1 MKKIEFWFD
10 TKCPWAWI
18 TSRWITEVAHVR
30 DISISWQVMSLY
42 YLNKDRDGIGSD
54 YLEHANN
61 ALGPLRVI
69 TQAAE
74 ELGDEIV
81 GELYTMF
88 GSKVHL
94 EKKEYS
100 RDLIVEVLSDLK
112 LPSSLAE
119 AAQNPDLDEKILVS
133 HRRGM
138 SLVGEDVGTPI
149 IAVDGIAFFG
159 PVISPAPKGEEAGR
173 LFDGIV
179 TAASYPGFFE
189 IKLPR
194 TVGPI
199 FD

>member
-1 MKKIEFWFD
+1 MNKIEFWFD

-18 TSRWITEVAHVR
+18 TSRWIMEVARVR
-30 DISISWQVMSLY
+30 DVSVSWQVMSLY

-54 YLEHANN
+54 YLDHARK

-69 TQAAE
+69 TQAA
-74 ELGDEIV
+74 GDFGDGIA
-81 GELYTMF
+81 GDLYTSF

-94 EKKEYS
+94 EKKEFS
-100 RDLIVEVLSDLK
+100 RELILEVLSDLK
-112 LPSSLAE
+112 LPRTLID
-119 AAQNPDLDEKILVS
+119 AADNHELDEKILAS

-149 IAVDGIAFFG
+149 ISVNEIAFFG
-159 PVISPAPKGEEAGR
+159 PVISPAPKGEEAGK
-173 LFDGIV
+173 LFDGIL
-179 TAASYPGFFE
+179 TAASFPGFFE
-189 IKLPR
+189 IKRTR

>member
-54 YLEHANN
+54 YLEHAND

-179 TAASYPGFFE
+179 TAASFPGFFE
-189 IKLPR
+189 IKRTR